1 MAKLILKF
9 GPAVVKEFPV
19 PPTQTSVALGRKS
32 DNDLVIDNPVV
43 SGHHARIIKQ
53 GDTFFVEDL
62 NSTNGT
68 FIGGRKI
75 LKSGLTHGDEITIA
89 SHSVIFL
96 DDGVKPAAPPPEAK
110 PPAID
115 QTMVIDPAQRDALL
129 KKQPTVTPA
138 PAGKVT
144 EKVGTFVVTSG
155 TAERSEFELTGL
167 VTYAGKSDNAH
178 VKLKGLFVPEMGAA
192 INKRQEGYVLVA
204 LKDGF
209 PEVNGQKLTGQVV
222 LQDGDEVK
230 MAGVTFRFYVK
241 EISR

>member
-19 PPTQTSVALGRKS
+19 PPTQTSVSLGRKN
-32 DNDLVIDNPVV
+32 DNDIVVDNPVV
-43 SGHHARIIKQ
+43 SGHHARILKQ
-53 GDTFFVEDL
+53 GDAFFIEDL

-75 LKSGLTHGDEITIA
+75 LKSGLSHGDEITIA
-89 SHSVIFL
+89 SHTVVFI
-96 DDGVKPAAPPPEAK
+96 DDGAKPVAPPPEEK

-115 QTMVIDPAQRDALL
+115 QTMVIDPARRDALL
-129 KKQPTVTPA
+129 KKQPTVTAA
-138 PAGKVT
+138 PAGKIT
-144 EKVGTFVVTSG
+144 EKVGTFVVTAG
-155 TAERSEFELTGL
+155 GAEKSEFELTGL

-178 VKLKGLFVPEMGAA
+178 IKLRGLFVPEMGAA

-230 MAGVTFRFYVK
+230 MAGLTFRFYVK
-241 EISR
+241 EIAR